1 MDASVRYDA
10 ISSDI
15 CSRNGTRTMDSKRR
29 NLSEFISR
37 NGNGNFNGR
46 QLDFKLYCFT
56 HISQVKFYLTLKPN
70 FEFIFYSSILEAMG
84 TEGGFCFYASF
95 GILGFILIFLLLP
108 ETKGVSLDKMDEL
121 LSQGWIRGRKE
132 QELNERLTQETAN
145 DSEESYE

>member
-1 MDASVRYDA
+1 
-10 ISSDI
+10 
-15 CSRNGTRTMDSKRR
+15 
-29 NLSEFISR
+29 
-37 NGNGNFNGR
+37 
-46 QLDFKLYCFT
+46 
-56 HISQVKFYLTLKPN
+56 
-70 FEFIFYSSILEAMG
+70 MG

>member
-1 MDASVRYDA
+1 
-10 ISSDI
+10 
-15 CSRNGTRTMDSKRR
+15 
-29 NLSEFISR
+29 
-37 NGNGNFNGR
+37 
-46 QLDFKLYCFT
+46 
-56 HISQVKFYLTLKPN
+56 
-70 FEFIFYSSILEAMG
+70 MG

-132 QELNERLTQETAN
+132 QELNERLTQETVD